1 MVLLLRPSPLG
12 SVGAIGAE
20 QLQKPCRPERGREGS
35 EQRAR
40 RSRAGQTEQPG
51 GSSGGRH
58 QGRCRGTTGRC
69 HMSQVAHL
77 TSHHTSHLTTSLI
90 SPHLS
95 CHRATQ
101 HRTAQHRPAQSR
113 PDPTAPAAA
122 PRSGV
127 LVWGFDARLGHL
139 VDGVERRDE
148 SERGCVCWGGLLE
161 RGKGRGRGEGR
172 RREMVGVAL
181 KDEMG
186 ERRRSAAKS
195 WHGLGPTARRIG
207 AVEVTR

>member
-12 SVGAIGAE
+12 SVGAIAAE
-20 QLQKPCRPERGREGS
+20 QLQKPCRPERGREGN

-77 TSHHTSHLTTSLI
+77 TSHHTSHLTTSLM
-90 SPHLS
+90 SP
-95 CHRATQ
+95 RN
-101 HRTAQHRPAQSR
+101 TAPHRPTPPR
-113 PDPTAPAAA
+113 PVAARSHGTGRGSSLWRAGLGLRRA
-122 PRSGV
+122 PRPPRGWCGAS
-127 LVWGFDARLGHL
+127 RRE
-139 VDGVERRDE
+139 ERK
-148 SERGCVCWGGLLE
+148 
-161 RGKGRGRGEGR
+161 GKGRGR